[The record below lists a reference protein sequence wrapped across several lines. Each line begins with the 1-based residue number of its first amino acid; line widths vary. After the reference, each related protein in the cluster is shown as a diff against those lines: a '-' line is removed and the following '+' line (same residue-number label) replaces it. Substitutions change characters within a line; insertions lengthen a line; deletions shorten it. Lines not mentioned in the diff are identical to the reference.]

1 MFLATDHVAFD
12 IDRKRLAVWADIRH
26 LQWGF
31 AQRREC
37 GEMRQHGNPAEKW
50 LQHLTSEYYLRKREK
65 SGNFSISLV
74 PCSLVGLRSR
84 RKIHLFRGRKTDESL
99 RRNIIMA
106 KSARS
111 TQNCSVASGAGA
123 IPRIH
128 AEKGRQAKGCTVYR
142 GLPDSH
148 RAPPENDFA
157 PQGRTGRDR
166 SGSAGVGSIR
176 WPIAEE
182 TETTRSTFHVRSR
195 CSKLAAFS
203 QPAGY

>member
-1 MFLATDHVAFD
+1 MPDDLVYPAAGNG
-12 IDRKRLAVWADIRH
+12 RLEGLLFSPSIEKDWLFGRTSDTSSGDSLKGGNAEHCDSMGTQLRSGLNILHRNVT
-26 LQWGF
+26 F
-31 AQRREC
+31 AS
-37 GEMRQHGNPAEKW
+37 AK
-50 LQHLTSEYYLRKREK
+50 KREL
-65 SGNFSISLV
+65 FDFSLV

-84 RKIHLFRGRKTDESL
+84 RRYISSKEREADESL

-148 RAPPENDFA
+148 CAPPRNDFA
-157 PQGRTGRDR
+157 PQGRTERD
-166 SGSAGVGSIR
+166 
-176 WPIAEE
+176 
-182 TETTRSTFHVRSR
+182 
-195 CSKLAAFS
+195 
-203 QPAGY
+203 

>member
-26 LQWGF
+26 LHCGF

-37 GEMRQHGNPAEKW
+37 RKLRQHGNPAEKW
-50 LQHLTSEYYLRKREK
+50 LKHFTSECYLRKREK

-111 TQNCSVASGAGA
+111 TQNCSVAPGAGA
-123 IPRIH
+123 IPRND
-128 AEKGRQAKGCTVYR
+128 AQTGRQPNRCTIYR
-142 GLPDSH
+142 VVPDSYSS
-148 RAPPENDFA
+148 PTKDDFA
-157 PQGRTGRDR
+157 PQSRAERDR
-166 SGSAGVGSIR
+166 SGRAGMGSI
-176 WPIAEE
+176 
-182 TETTRSTFHVRSR
+182 
-195 CSKLAAFS
+195 
-203 QPAGY
+203 

>member
-1 MFLATDHVAFD
+1 MGTQLRSGLNILHWNVT
-12 IDRKRLAVWADIRH
+12 
-26 LQWGF
+26 F
-31 AQRREC
+31 AS
-37 GEMRQHGNPAEKW
+37 AK
-50 LQHLTSEYYLRKREK
+50 KREL
-65 SGNFSISLV
+65 SIFPECLALSLAYDPAV
-74 PCSLVGLRSR
+74 RCISSQERE
-84 RKIHLFRGRKTDESL
+84 TDESL

-111 TQNCSVASGAGA
+111 TRNCSVASGAGA

-148 RAPPENDFA
+148 RAPPGNDFA
-157 PQGRTGRDR
+157 PQGRTERDR
-166 SGSAGVGSIR
+166 SSSAGVGSIR

-182 TETTRSTFHVRSR
+182 TETARSTFHVRSH

-203 QPAGY
+203 RPAGY

>member
-1 MFLATDHVAFD
+1 MGTQLRSGFNILHWNITFASAK
-12 IDRKRLAVWADIRH
+12 KRNVDFR
-26 LQWGF
+26 
-31 AQRREC
+31 
-37 GEMRQHGNPAEKW
+37 
-50 LQHLTSEYYLRKREK
+50 
-65 SGNFSISLV
+65 LV

-84 RKIHLFRGRKTDESL
+84 RKIHLSKERETDESF

-111 TQNCSVASGAGA
+111 TQNSSVASGARA

-128 AEKGRQAKGCTVYR
+128 AEKGRQPKGCTRYR

-148 RAPPENDFA
+148 RALPRNDFA
-157 PQGRTGRDR
+157 PQGRTERDR

-203 QPAGY
+203 RPASY